1 MTLEE
6 IIISI
11 FRIVLSL
18 IVFKYNF
25 FGAIL
30 VILIDFADLF
40 LMNLLTFGGVR
51 NYQFLDKFLDLFYIS
66 YFLIISLRWKLLI
79 RNISIG
85 LFVFRII
92 GFILFEVLGDEG
104 VILLDADNKDSLLYT
119 DNGAPHTYVPDH
131 NINLMFMQT
140 TSAADF
146 AVGDFWG
153 ALANESRSWFDHLIT
168 GNEIPHATPTEA
180 RLTLEVTL
188 AIEESAKTGKPI
200 SL

>member
-85 LFVFRII
+85 LFVFSII
-92 GFILFEVLGDEG
+92 GFILFEVFQDRMVLFIFPTLFE
-104 VILLDADNKDSLLYT
+104 
-119 DNGAPHTYVPDH
+119 
-131 NINLMFMQT
+131 
-140 TSAADF
+140 
-146 AVGDFWG
+146 FWFIG
-153 ALANESRSWFDHLIT
+153 IAFLHYKKIEIT
-168 GNEIPHATPTEA
+168 KKKIY
-180 RLTLEVTL
+180 LTLLIAFVLKMIHEYILHVWKVL
-188 AIEESAKTGKPI
+188 DNYRAIDVLNNLLRFLNI
-200 SL
+200 LD

>member
-92 GFILFEVLGDEG
+92 GFILFEVFQDRMVLF
-104 VILLDADNKDSLLYT
+104 IF
-119 DNGAPHTYVPDH
+119 P
-131 NINLMFMQT
+131 NLFE
-140 TSAADF
+140 
-146 AVGDFWG
+146 FWFIG
-153 ALANESRSWFDHLIT
+153 IAFLHYKKIEIT
-168 GNEIPHATPTEA
+168 KKKIY
-180 RLTLEVTL
+180 LTLLIAFLLKMIHEYILHVWKVL
-188 AIEESAKTGKPI
+188 DNYRAIDVLNNLFRFLNI
-200 SL
+200 LD